1 MALRSSKNPDGDTP
15 RRRRKPAEAR
25 PTPKAAKPPRT
36 PGRGWAVARWL
47 LVIVILTA
55 AGALIAVGIVE
66 GKGVQYRASIDVRAP
81 TADATCQY
89 FTCPQPVS
97 TVQGNPYVLDQVNA
111 ILSPALANQVHQ
123 AIPTLTTAA
132 LLKHVCANEIGQSAT
147 VRICYQAASKTDA
160 QTVAKTYG
168 TQYVDWSNRQA
179 VTSLT
184 GLLNSMNGLKSS
196 LAQKQQSGLRGQT
209 LQSQIDA
216 VQQAITAF
224 KANDGP
230 NGAKIF
236 GTDAANQVTS
246 VRSTPSPAKAGA
258 IGAAAGLV
266 LAIGLLLIL
275 PPLIRRPSS
284 KDDDHPAGGTPGS
297 SEESLDLFTA
307 PVDEPVR

>member
-1 MALRSSKNPDGDTP
+1 
-15 RRRRKPAEAR
+15 
-25 PTPKAAKPPRT
+25 
-36 PGRGWAVARWL
+36 V

-97 TVQGNPYVLDQVNA
+97 TTQGNPYVLDQVNA

-123 AIPTLTTAA
+123 RVPTLTTAQ
-132 LLKHVCANEIGQSAT
+132 LLNHVCANEIGQSAT
-147 VRICYQAASKTDA
+147 VRICYQAASKAVA
-160 QTVAKTYG
+160 QAVAKTYG
-168 TQYVDWSNRQA
+168 TAYVDWSNRQA

-184 GLLNSMNGLKSS
+184 ALNNSMLVLWGSLK
-196 LAQKQQSGLRGQT
+196 APQQSGLRGVT
-209 LQSQIDA
+209 LKGQIDA
-216 VQQAITAF
+216 VQQAIAAF
-224 KANDGP
+224 KVNDGP

-236 GTDAANQVTS
+236 GTDAANQVST
-246 VRSTPSPAKAGA
+246 VRSTPSPAKAGL

-275 PPLIRRPSS
+275 PPLIRRPGSG
-284 KDDDHPAGGTPGS
+284 DDDRTSGEPRSG
-297 SEESLDLFTA
+297 EDSLDLFTA

>member
-1 MALRSSKNPDGDTP
+1 M
-15 RRRRKPAEAR
+15 
-25 PTPKAAKPPRT
+25 
-36 PGRGWAVARWL
+36 
-47 LVIVILTA
+47 VIVILTA

-97 TVQGNPYVLDQVNA
+97 TTQGNPYVLDQVNA
-111 ILSPALANQVHQ
+111 ILSPALANQVHH
-123 AIPTLTTAA
+123 AIPTLTTSQ
-132 LLKHVCANEIGQSAT
+132 LLNHVCANEIGQSAT
-147 VRICYQAASKTDA
+147 VRVCYQASSKSVA

-168 TQYVDWSNRQA
+168 TQYVIWSNRQA
-179 VTSLT
+179 VTSLQA
-184 GLLNSMNGLKSS
+184 LLNSMKGLKSS
-196 LAQKQQSGLRGQT
+196 LLGNQKSGLRGQT
-209 LQSQIDA
+209 LQSQMDA

-224 KANDGP
+224 TNQDGP

-236 GTDAANQVTS
+236 GSDAANQVTA
-246 VRSTPSPAKAGA
+246 VRSTPSPAKAGL

-284 KDDDHPAGGTPGS
+284 DDDDRTSGGTPS
-297 SEESLDLFTA
+297 SEQSLDLFTA